1 MEFINAETITP
12 NPQEEQIWGKV
23 EDKLEQSYASTP
35 GQACTARRA
44 IDATKDFNIKTGK
57 DYAFLAGFKVF
68 STKDS
73 IYVTA

>member
-12 NPQEEQIWGKV
+12 SPQEEQIWGKV

-44 IDATKDFNIKTGK
+44 IDATKDFNINVRIGCRWQRR
-57 DYAFLAGFKVF
+57 LLLWPN
-68 STKDS
+68 
-73 IYVTA
+73 